1 MNIHVKSS
9 SVAENACKL
18 ASVNSISRK
27 RSMRDAWAD
36 NVTRLAGDEVQLDEV
51 QTLMV
56 EVRKAD
62 ILSFPDMVRLSIK
75 YLGEKAAA

>member
-1 MNIHVKSS
+1 MNIHAKSS

-36 NVTRLAGDEVQLDEV
+36 SVTRLAGDEVQLDEV

-56 EVRKAD
+56 ELRRAE
-62 ILSFPDMVRLSIK
+62 ILSGPDMIRLSMN
-75 YLGEKAAA
+75 YLDEKAAA